1 MEDYDQDW
9 LNIYNDTEHSS
20 GQDPLLDDIASCDT
34 TTCDDEEAKGG
45 LLSFSLL
52 IVGYFTFFF
61 VAEIGETE
69 GAAATSVRQAFKTL
83 VISYLLQRLLF

>member
-34 TTCDDEEAKGG
+34 TTCDDEEARGG

-52 IVGYFTFFF
+52 IVGYFTSFF
-61 VAEIGETE
+61 
-69 GAAATSVRQAFKTL
+69 S
-83 VISYLLQRLLF
+83 LQRLVKLKVPLQLLSDKLSKLW